1 MNFIQRF
8 VARRKLKAVVDV
20 MPMALQRM
28 FGARDEYS
36 FGQVARVLEKIK
48 APHAAAPYA
57 FAAFCAPAEF
67 ARPEISELSRDAL
80 RAELSKLFHLDAD
93 FTPSELRSRLRGSN
107 TGAGYDNTNGNSD
120 PMNMNR
126 D

>member
-8 VARRKLKAVVDV
+8 FGRRKLKTVVGV
-20 MPMALQRM
+20 MPIALQRM

-36 FGQVARVLEKIK
+36 FGQVARVLEKIN
-48 APHAAAPYA
+48 APPAAAPYA
-57 FAAFCAPAEF
+57 VAVFCAPVEF
-67 ARPEISELSRDAL
+67 SRPELSEFIREPL
-80 RAELSKLFHLDAD
+80 RAELAKLFHLDAD
-93 FTPSELRSRLRGSN
+93 FTPSELRSRLRGSK
-107 TGAGYDNTNGNSD
+107 TAAGYDDTNGNSD